1 MFHKIKSVAPL
12 PEYRLLVSF
21 AEGLS
26 KTYDMKPLFVSY
38 PVFAPLRD
46 VPGLFQQVRTDPG
59 GYGIS
64 WNDDLD
70 LDSQSHHRLTVCF
83 PSRTPPSSGVSA
95 RARSA
100 RLCNTKNWWRAWMFR
115 SSASSGS

>member
-38 PVFAPLRD
+38 PVFAPLRE
-46 VPGLFQQVRTDPG
+46 VPGLFQQVRTDPRSFG
-59 GYGIS
+59 PT
-64 WNDDLD
+64 
-70 LDSQSHHRLTVCF
+70 DSQSHHRLTVCF

-95 RARSA
+95 RAPSA
-100 RLCNTKNWWRAWMFR
+100 KLCSIKNWWRVWMCR
-115 SSASSGS
+115 NSGSSGS